1 MTKNEFMNALRSRE
15 ELFGLPEE
23 DIARSLSFYE
33 ELINDRMEEGM
44 SEEEAVADVGNP
56 KEIAA
61 QILSEIPLS
70 KLVKKKMKPSRRL
83 RAWEIVLLA
92 LGSPIWLT
100 LLIAAL
106 VILIALYTVLWSL
119 VVVVWALGVALGATF
134 LLSIAALVLL
144 CVQGS
149 VGAGLVMLGLGALCG
164 GLAIFLWFG
173 AMAATKGAW
182 WLSKKFLLLIKS
194 CFLRKEKDV

>member
-92 LGSPIWLT
+92 LGSPLWLT
-100 LLIAAL
+100 QWRIWKTKTMAQQNSASSSPNRKQKRN
-106 VILIALYTVLWSL
+106 IYRKNNKRTCRWHVLR
-119 VVVVWALGVALGATF
+119 
-134 LLSIAALVLL
+134 
-144 CVQGS
+144 
-149 VGAGLVMLGLGALCG
+149 
-164 GLAIFLWFG
+164 
-173 AMAATKGAW
+173 
-182 WLSKKFLLLIKS
+182 LSKNLVEFCRFAAK
-194 CFLRKEKDV
+194 